1 MNLNMEYHSL
11 TLSLHDFQF
20 ESNTFICFL
29 QDFYIFRFV
38 FPLSRISCLS
48 GRLQRP
54 ELTETIPADGGVSSS
69 AGKQAAP
76 DNRVPAE
83 TAAHQPDRL
92 GYRPCRTRSESY
104 PLSVV
109 EQDQSPEPDRPQRSG
124 RSEDSGNS
132 FGVSAA
138 AP

>member
-1 MNLNMEYHSL
+1 MTFSL
-11 TLSLHDFQF
+11 KAILS
-20 ESNTFICFL
+20 
-29 QDFYIFRFV
+29 FV
-38 FPLSRISCLS
+38 FYRIFTFSDLFFQLSRIPCLS

-54 ELTETIPADGGVSSS
+54 ELTETIPADGVVSSS
-69 AGKQAAP
+69 AGKQTAP
-76 DNRVPAE
+76 DNRAPAE
-83 TAAHQPDRL
+83 TAAHRPDRL
-92 GYRPCRTRSESY
+92 EYRPCRTRSESY

-109 EQDQSPEPDRPQRSG
+109 EQGQSPEPDRPQRSG

>member
-1 MNLNMEYHSL
+1 MTFSL
-11 TLSLHDFQF
+11 KAILS
-20 ESNTFICFL
+20 
-29 QDFYIFRFV
+29 FV
-38 FPLSRISCLS
+38 FYRIFTFSDLFFQLSRILCLS

-54 ELTETIPADGGVSSS
+54 KLTETIPADGVVSSS
-69 AGKQAAP
+69 AGKQAVP
-76 DNRVPAE
+76 DNRAPAE
-83 TAAHQPDRL
+83 TAAHRPDRL

-109 EQDQSPEPDRPQRSG
+109 EQDRWPEPDRPQRSG

>member
-1 MNLNMEYHSL
+1 MTFSL
-11 TLSLHDFQF
+11 KAILSLVFYRIFTFTDLFSQF
-20 ESNTFICFL
+20 S
-29 QDFYIFRFV
+29 Q
-38 FPLSRISCLS
+38 ISCLS

-54 ELTETIPADGGVSSS
+54 ELTETIPADGVVSSS
-69 AGKQAAP
+69 AGKQAVP
-76 DNRVPAE
+76 DNRALAE
-83 TAAHQPDRL
+83 TAAHRPDRL
-92 GYRPCRTRSESY
+92 GCRPCRTRSESY